1 MQIYTEKIEQMNNTN
16 ESRIEK
22 LNAMLES
29 NPNDCFLRH
38 ALGLELQKEGKPAE
52 AIEAFKQVL
61 NVDEN
66 YVGTYYHL
74 ALAISKENE
83 DEAKPIFEKGMEVAR
98 AQNDKHAENELR
110 MVYEEIYE
118 EW

>member
-1 MQIYTEKIEQMNNTN
+1 MNNTN

-22 LNAMLES
+22 LIAMLQN
-29 NPNDCFLRH
+29 NPTDCFLRH
-38 ALGLELQKEGKPAE
+38 ALGLELQKVGKEAE
-52 AIEAFKQVL
+52 AIEAFKQVIAT
-61 NVDEN
+61 DEQ

-74 ALAISKENE
+74 ALAVSKENE

-118 EW
+118 DW